1 MLRQLNLFNLRTLLV
16 MLLKI
21 QLCLFRI
28 SCVNCAFHTRLPL
41 IQQKQCAFV
50 HKIINQHNPLL
61 RAPHQPAYEG
71 ISIPNTACSKQFL
84 S

>member
-1 MLRQLNLFNLRTLLV
+1 MLRQLNLLNLRTLLV

-28 SCVNCAFHTRLPL
+28 SCVICAFHTRLPL

-61 RAPHQPAYEG
+61 RAPHQSANKG
-71 ISIPNTACSKQFL
+71 VGIPNTACTKQFL
-84 S
+84 R